1 MQCGSTNE
9 YSNQIFMAEKYQGTY
24 RIPTARAGW
33 WNYSHEAVYFITIC
47 TQNRNQFFGK
57 ITNQKMTL
65 SAIGQIVDEEWRR
78 SFDVRAD
85 MNLIMDEY
93 VIMPNHFHAIVI
105 VGENKYNVRSKDA
118 RDSIAAPVPGI
129 SKRSNGF
136 GPQSKNV
143 SAVVRGFKGVVT
155 SRAREI
161 EPFFGWQTRFH
172 DHIIR
177 DDFEH
182 ARIAYYIATNVE
194 NWESDT
200 FYPDPK

>member
-1 MQCGSTNE
+1 MD
-9 YSNQIFMAEKYQGTY
+9 EKYQGKY
-24 RIPTARAGW
+24 RIRTARAEW
-33 WNYSHEAVYFITIC
+33 WDYAHEAAYFITIC

-57 ITNQKMTL
+57 IGNQKMTL

-78 SFDVRAD
+78 SFALRTD

-105 VGENKYNVRSKDA
+105 IEENSYNTCCKDMKY
-118 RDSIAAPVPGI
+118 RDSGLDPLINQ
-129 SKRSNGF
+129 RYNRF
-136 GPQSKNV
+136 GPQSKSL

-161 EPFFGWQTRFH
+161 NPLFGWQTRYH

-194 NWESDT
+194 NWHSDT
-200 FYPDPK
+200 FYQDPA